1 MAWRVFE
8 VKVWNAPILS
18 TSLVLVLCQGLHSM
32 HHLLSSSYIKDMAQS
47 IKPTVTQTLRDT
59 SCELLFALLHI
70 TEHEKHTWGVRCDIM
85 L

>member
-1 MAWRVFE
+1 
-8 VKVWNAPILS
+8 
-18 TSLVLVLCQGLHSM
+18 M

-70 TEHEKHTWGVRCDIM
+70 TEHEKHTWGVRRDIM